1 MNMLKDINGK
11 ESSKRIWASRFLWVG
26 LAIFGIKVFVALV
39 DVFTEK
45 QYTFDFP
52 TEQWLYIMGA
62 GMLAM
67 GFTLAEKKK

>member
-1 MNMLKDINGK
+1 MLKDINGK
-11 ESSKRIWASRFLWVG
+11 ESSKRIWASRFLWTG